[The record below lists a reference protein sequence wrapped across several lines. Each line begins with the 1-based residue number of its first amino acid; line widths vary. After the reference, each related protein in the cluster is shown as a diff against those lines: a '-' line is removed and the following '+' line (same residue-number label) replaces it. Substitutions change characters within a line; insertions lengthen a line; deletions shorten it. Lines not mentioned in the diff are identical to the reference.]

1 MIDVLELAQQ
11 RRAVLLKEIETL
23 NWFIATAMR
32 LAEGPAT
39 NDLLLNRISLDM
51 DATGMTERSESAET
65 PFSNAVTVAAPAETR
80 AELVTARQ
88 AAGDDAE
95 PAATF
100 AEKPLDSLIFKRM
113 LSEMRRK
120 HQDQMFTGHEKVA
133 ASG

>member
-23 NWFIATAMR
+23 NWFIATGMR

-39 NDLLLNRISLDM
+39 DDLLLNRISLDM
-51 DATGMTERSESAET
+51 EAAGMPERSVSAES
-65 PFSNAVTVAAPAETR
+65 PVSNAVAAGAPAEAP
-80 AELVTARQ
+80 AEPATPQQ
-88 AAGDDAE
+88 AAGGNAE
-95 PAATF
+95 PSVTF
-100 AEKPLDSLIFKRM
+100 AEQPVDSLIFKRM

-120 HQDQMFTGHEKVA
+120 HQDQMFTEREKVA

>member
-11 RRAVLLKEIETL
+11 RRAVLLREIETL
-23 NWFIATAMR
+23 NWFIATGMR
-32 LAEGPAT
+32 LAEGPAR

-51 DATGMTERSESAET
+51 DAAGMAELPGSAEV
-65 PFSNAVTVAAPAETR
+65 PVPNAVAVGAAAETR
-80 AELVTARQ
+80 AEPVTPRQ

-95 PAATF
+95 PAVTF
-100 AEKPLDSLIFKRM
+100 AEKPVDSLIFKRM

-120 HQDQMFTGHEKVA
+120 HQDQMFTEHEKVA

>member
-23 NWFIATAMR
+23 NWFIATGMR

-39 NDLLLNRISLDM
+39 DDLLLNRISLDM
-51 DATGMTERSESAET
+51 EAAGMPERSVSAES
-65 PFSNAVTVAAPAETR
+65 PVSNAVAASTPVEAPAEPQ
-80 AELVTARQ
+80 Q
-88 AAGDDAE
+88 AAGGNAE
-95 PAATF
+95 PSVTF
-100 AEKPLDSLIFKRM
+100 AEQPVDSLIFKRM

-120 HQDQMFTGHEKVA
+120 HQDQMFTEREKVA